1 MSFSRIDVQYKP
13 FRFIFY
19 IITTSSKFVGML
31 SPDKLGKEN
40 LIISILIFKE
50 IKNKNKDYY
59 GKIL

>member
-50 IKNKNKDYY
+50 IKNENKDYY